1 MPSNSTVTH
10 PSPSPRPVP
19 SRGSLRATLLAGL
32 LTFALVLGIFIAYA
46 YLAPATYRTSAL
58 VTVETV
64 GGARAA
70 LPPPREAAQRLKR
83 ALVRPEILTAIS
95 NGVLPTASPAQTT
108 ELHDHLRTRTEIETA
123 DSSTYRV
130 SCLLPAARLAEHAC
144 NAMAT
149 KLVGL
154 APDVLDPGPSPE
166 DEAKDKARQRRTDEL
181 VAFLA
186 AHPELSAQPSPA
198 PDVPSGLPTEAKDR
212 TLMLLRQ
219 ERAQIEA
226 RLAASRLPPTTDNPY
241 DDPNALLAETTLLKR
256 RLAEINGSLQSR
268 RTALAAPATPRAQ
281 KPAPALVAEWQRL
294 LGAVAEVGA
303 SSVPTSASS
312 RPRLQARVAS
322 AAPYPGTPIE
332 PNRQLLLLVGLLVAL
347 GTGILAAVTQNA
359 LESRP
364 GTRRSLRRSSPT
376 VRRAPPE
383 ASELP
388 SSGPMLAA
396 AGLDPKATHSSLELE
411 DTERAPRSQPPS
423 EPARSS
429 SDPASADWALKLS
442 NELSDPP
449 GESGSNLA
457 QLALKPARTP
467 SQRRLELVEV
477 NAPIDEPNEA
487 EPKPAAEKAVVPG
500 RFSAGRSTQMLGS
513 PITPVLPGRAV
524 PTAPPPAATLSR
536 ATPSGGYSYVSSPPA
551 GERLS
556 SAPSSS
562 PPQAAPPLPSS
573 SDPVASPS
581 ESSSAPP
588 PPATPIPRTV
598 VTTHRVPAGWQPE
611 PSLLPDTH
619 RSLCDELY
627 PLAVQQCFV
636 IAISGVPGSSEE
648 TSRVASELALGLA
661 DTGHPRI
668 LLVEANFQR
677 PAVQRWMHL
686 EVPLFCGFSEQLQTR
701 ALEGSSGPWNVV
713 ECSPALHV
721 LAEGVMRAPELIRSP
736 QFAQAIRDLR
746 EHYDFIVVNAPLTS
760 EKAACRAVQD
770 LVDGVIVVYPKTS
783 SPPLAEA
790 SGLFAEKRYSTVLA
804 AR

>member
-10 PSPSPRPVP
+10 PSPSLRPLP
-19 SRGSLRATLLAGL
+19 SQGPLRATLLAGL

-58 VTVETV
+58 VTVEAA
-64 GGARAA
+64 GGARAT
-70 LPPPREAAQRLKR
+70 LPPAREAAQRLKR
-83 ALVRPEILTAIS
+83 ALVRPQILTAIS
-95 NGVLPTASPAQTT
+95 NGVLPNASPAQGA

-149 KLVGL
+149 KLVEL

-166 DEAKDKARQRRTDEL
+166 EQAKDKERQRRTDEL

-198 PDVPSGLPTEAKDR
+198 PDAPSSLPSEAKDR

-219 ERAQIEA
+219 ERGQIEA

-241 DDPNALLAETTLLKR
+241 DDPSALLAETTLLKR
-256 RLAEINGSLQSR
+256 RLAEINGSVQSR
-268 RTALAAPATPRAQ
+268 RAALAAPTAPRAQ

-294 LGAVAEVGA
+294 LGAVAEVGG
-303 SSVPTSASS
+303 SSMPTPGGG
-312 RPRLQARVAS
+312 PRLQARIASVAK
-322 AAPYPGTPIE
+322 YPGSPIE

-359 LESRP
+359 IESRP
-364 GTRRSLRRSSPT
+364 GKRRGLPRSAPT
-376 VRRAPPE
+376 ERRAPRD

-396 AGLDPKATHSSLELE
+396 AALDPSATQSNLEHE

-423 EPARSS
+423 QPGRSP

-442 NELSDPP
+442 HELSDSAP
-449 GESGSNLA
+449 ESASKLA
-457 QLALKPARTP
+457 QLAPKPAGRTP

-477 NAPIDEPNEA
+477 NAPVGEPSEA
-487 EPKPAAEKAVVPG
+487 ESKPDADKAVVPH
-500 RFSAGRSTQMLGS
+500 RFSAARSTQMLGS
-513 PITPVLPGRAV
+513 PITPVFPARG
-524 PTAPPPAATLSR
+524 APLAAHPAETLSR
-536 ATPSGGYSYVSSPPA
+536 ATPSGGYSYVSSPPP
-551 GERLS
+551 GERSPPSSSPRAAPALASSSEAPAGPAASS
-556 SAPSSS
+556 SAPS
-562 PPQAAPPLPSS
+562 AA
-573 SDPVASPS
+573 
-581 ESSSAPP
+581 
-588 PPATPIPRTV
+588 ATPLPRTV

-611 PSLLPDTH
+611 PSLLPETH
-619 RSLCDELY
+619 RSLFDELY

-648 TSRVASELALGLA
+648 TSRVASELALGLS

-677 PAVQRWMHL
+677 PAVQRWMDL
-686 EVPLFCGFSEQLQTR
+686 EVPLLCGFSEQLQTR

-736 QFAQAIRDLR
+736 QFAQAMRDLR
-746 EHYDFIVVNAPLTS
+746 EHYDFIVINAPLTS

-790 SGLFAEKRYSTVLA
+790 SSLFSEKRYSTVLA